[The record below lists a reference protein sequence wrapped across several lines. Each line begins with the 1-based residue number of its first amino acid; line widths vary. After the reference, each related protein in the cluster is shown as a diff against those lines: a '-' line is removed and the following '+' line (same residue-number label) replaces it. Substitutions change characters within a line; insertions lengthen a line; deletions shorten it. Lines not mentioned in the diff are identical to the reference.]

1 MFRKLTEEDFAV
13 LRGPFESGRQSPINM
28 GATLLGLVFLQSLLW
43 YLEYDFMDNTTYPNA
58 KEIVTYHFWF
68 TAVLV
73 VLSLIYS
80 VPAVFYR
87 SQKVQYLLIILVSQ
101 NFGAI
106 SVYILGLFS
115 LGESYYD
122 RPEVMLNTFT
132 NATLLF
138 GALIFIVT
146 FVRFYLLL
154 AKGEFR
160 KGSKRDFFRGDLEAG
175 IKSNLSSIIIGST
188 GLVFIIQFLARNVQ
202 EINLDLI
209 MLVVLPIFLFF
220 TMMFVLPEQLVILY
234 CKYRFKSFNFDRD
247 GNLLLG
253 ELDSEPTLIHRH

>member
-1 MFRKLTEEDFAV
+1 MKKLSEGDFAV
-13 LRGPFESGRQSPINM
+13 LRGPFESGRQSPSNM
-28 GATLLGLVFLQSLLW
+28 GATLFLFVLIQSLLW
-43 YLEYDFMDNTTYPNA
+43 YLEFDFLDNTTYPNA

-87 SQKVQYLLIILVSQ
+87 SQKVQYLLVILVTQ
-101 NFGAI
+101 NVAAV
-106 SVYILGLFS
+106 STYILSVFS
-115 LGESYYD
+115 LAESYYE

-132 NATLLF
+132 TATLLF

-154 AKGEFR
+154 TKGEFK
-160 KGSKRDFFRGDLEAG
+160 KGSKRDLFRGDLEAG
-175 IKSNLSSIIIGST
+175 IKSNLPSIMIGST
-188 GLVFIIQFLARNVQ
+188 GLVFIILFLVRNVQ
-202 EINLDLI
+202 EINMDLI
-209 MLVVLPIFLFF
+209 MLVVLPILIFF
-220 TMMFVLPEQLVILY
+220 TILFVLPEQLVILY

-247 GNLLLG
+247 GNLLPEDLG
-253 ELDSEPTLIHRH
+253 AEGNLKHGN